1 MLPNKIFFYI
11 YCLLYIHLRDLSYLK
26 NYASKNLN
34 PFFIFFSVLL
44 IYGCVANK
52 DTAVDRRFQ
61 NLTARYNYIYNS
73 NVLLT
78 EYNERLLQSYA
89 DNYEKTLPVY
99 LDPEPQVNL
108 VLTPGMAN
116 KQLDEVITKGQT
128 VINDKSFSNY
138 IDDAYMLL
146 GKANYLKGN
155 YFIASEYFDYT
166 AKTYS
171 NDLKTFVM
179 AMNWKARSQMQLNNM
194 VLADKILDTM
204 LRASDGLKKDLA
216 EPLATAAQMRIYQKR
231 NKEAILFLESAIAL
245 PAEKQLRIR
254 WRFILAQLQEKEKN
268 LQDAYA
274 NFTKV
279 EKSNAPFEMYFHANL
294 NRIKL
299 KALLSGIKLN
309 KEEQLL
315 ALLKDDKNFDYTDQ
329 IYYQVGELFSAEG
342 NFAKAE
348 ENYHKSV
355 AKSTRNQTQKA
366 LSYLRIADLNFKAFN
381 NYIKAKLYYDSTVMI
396 LPKNFPDYN
405 NIVKK
410 ADNLKYLTDR
420 YTIIAKE
427 DTAQAIA
434 KLPASEREAKIKAYL
449 TPKVEVSNT
458 GGVISNQYLN
468 DPDFPNRS
476 LNASNNTAGN
486 TFYFNNNAAISNGFG
501 DFKKRWGNRQL
512 EDNWRQSIRSSAQE
526 TNQVLAGGNVATG
539 ITPANGETNQTA
551 VDQTTLEK
559 QFLDGLPTTPALLAT
574 SDQKIIDAYFEIA
587 SFYQQELNDKAEANK
602 IYLEL
607 IKRYPDNNHLVA
619 IYYSLHLNYKG
630 VDEVKSDQYKQ
641 LVLTKFPESN
651 FAKNILDPSYSAK
664 QTEMENIAIN
674 NYNVAFDAY
683 AKKDYANVIKQAD
696 DNITAFP
703 NNDLAPQYAYLK
715 AIAVGRTAKVDALL
729 TEFNLITTL
738 YPNDKIITPLVRDH
752 LKYIEANLE
761 EFKQRPLALIDFD
774 ANAPRFVS
782 QATPIAVPTKPL
794 VTDNTI
800 VKTAAPVTVSK
811 PVEVKPADPTKPAS
825 IFSAAKSEEYYYVID
840 VADATLTL
848 SSSRFGIGQFNRG
861 NYPDN
866 DLEHKLVE
874 LDNDQLIYITSFID
888 LEDAKIYESS
898 ITGQLKNIM
907 KVPANLYKGFI
918 ISKENFEK
926 LTDRSRINEY
936 LEFLKDT
943 YK

>member
-1 MLPNKIFFYI
+1 M
-11 YCLLYIHLRDLSYLK
+11 K

-61 NLTARYNYIYNS
+61 NLTARYNYIYNA
-73 NVLLT
+73 NVLLS
-78 EYNERLLQSYA
+78 EYNEGMLQSYA

-99 LDPEPQVNL
+99 LDPEPQINL
-108 VLTPGMAN
+108 VLTPGVAN
-116 KQLDEVITKGQT
+116 KQLDDVITKGQT
-128 VINDKSFSNY
+128 IINDKSFSNY

-166 AKTYS
+166 AKTYN
-171 NDLKTFVM
+171 NDLKTFIM

-194 VLADKILDTM
+194 VLADKIIDTM
-204 LRASDGLKKDLA
+204 LRASDELKKDLA

-299 KALLSGIKLN
+299 KALLSGVKLN

-329 IYYQVGELFSAEG
+329 IYYQVGELFSTER
-342 NFAKAE
+342 NFVKAE
-348 ENYHKSV
+348 ENYHKS
-355 AKSTRNQTQKA
+355 ALKSTRNQTQKA
-366 LSYLRIADLNFKAFN
+366 LSYLRIADLNFKEFN

-396 LPKNFPDYN
+396 LPKNFPDYE

-410 ADNLKYLTDR
+410 ADNLQYLTDR
-420 YTIIAKE
+420 YTIITKE

-434 KLPASEREAKIKAYL
+434 KLPADQREAKVRAYL
-449 TPKVEVSNT
+449 TPKVEVVNT
-458 GGVISNQYLN
+458 GAVINNQYLN
-468 DPDFPNRS
+468 DPDFPNQS
-476 LNASNNTAGN
+476 LNASNNIAGN

-512 EDNWRQSIRSSAQE
+512 EDNWRQSVRSSAQE
-526 TNQVLAGGNVATG
+526 TNQVLAGGKVATE
-539 ITPANGETNQTA
+539 IIPANGQTNATA
-551 VDQTTLEK
+551 SDQTSLEK
-559 QFLDGLPTTPALLAT
+559 QFLDALPTTQPLLAI

-587 SFYQQELNDKAEANK
+587 SFYQQELNDKPEANK

-607 IKRYPDNNHLVA
+607 IKRYPENNHLVA
-619 IYYSLHLNYKG
+619 IYYSLYLNYKG
-630 VDEVKSDQYKQ
+630 LDEAKSDQYKQ

-651 FAKNILDPSYSAK
+651 FAKNILDPTYSAK
-664 QTEMENIAIN
+664 QTQMENIAIN
-674 NYNVAFDAY
+674 NYNAAFDAY
-683 AKKDYANVIKQAD
+683 ARKDYANVVKQAD
-696 DNITAFP
+696 DNISAFP

-729 TEFNLITTL
+729 TEFNLITTN

-752 LKYIEANLE
+752 LKYIEANLD
-761 EFKQRPLALIDFD
+761 EFKQRLVALIDFD
-774 ANAPRFVS
+774 ANEPRFVS
-782 QATPIAVPTKPL
+782 QAAPVAVPTKPL
-794 VTDNTI
+794 VVENPI
-800 VKTAAPVTVSK
+800 VKKAEPTPVAK
-811 PVEVKPADPTKPAS
+811 PAEVKPVDPTKPVS

-848 SSSRFGIGQFNRG
+848 SSSLFGIGQFNRG

-888 LEDAKIYESS
+888 LEDAKLYESS

-907 KVPANLYKGFI
+907 KVQANLYKAFI
-918 ISKENFEK
+918 ISKENFGK
-926 LTDRSRINEY
+926 LTDRQRINEY
-936 LEFLKDT
+936 LEFLKDN
-943 YK
+943 Y

>member
-1 MLPNKIFFYI
+1 
-11 YCLLYIHLRDLSYLK
+11 LK

-34 PFFIFFSVLL
+34 FFFIFLSVLL

-78 EYNERLLQSYA
+78 EYNESLLQSYA

-99 LDPEPQVNL
+99 LDPEPQINL
-108 VLTPGMAN
+108 VLTPGVAN

-128 VINDKSFSNY
+128 IINDKSFSNY

-171 NDLKTFVM
+171 SDLKTFIM

-204 LRASDGLKKDLA
+204 LRASDELKKDLA

-245 PAEKQLRIR
+245 PADKQLRIR

-279 EKSNAPFEMYFHANL
+279 EKSNTPFEMYFHANL

-299 KALLSGIKLN
+299 KALLSGVKLN

-315 ALLKDDKNFDYTDQ
+315 ALLKDDKNIDYTDQ

-342 NFAKAE
+342 NFVKAE

-355 AKSTRNQTQKA
+355 LKSTRNQNQKA
-366 LSYLRIADLNFKAFN
+366 LSYLRIADLNFKEFN

-396 LPKNFPDYN
+396 LPKNFPDYE

-434 KLPASEREAKIKAYL
+434 KLPANEREAKVKAYL

-468 DPDFPNRS
+468 DPNFPNQT
-476 LNASNNTAGN
+476 LNASNNTTGN

-512 EDNWRQSIRSSAQE
+512 EDNWRQSNRSSAQE

-539 ITPANGETNQTA
+539 ITPANGELNQA
-551 VDQTTLEK
+551 AADQTSIEK

-587 SFYQQELNDKAEANK
+587 SFYQQELNDKPEANK

-607 IKRYPDNNHLVA
+607 IKRYPENNHLVA

-630 VDEVKSDQYKQ
+630 IDEVKSDQYKQ

-674 NYNVAFDAY
+674 NYNVAFDAF
-683 AKKDYANVIKQAD
+683 AKKDYPNVVKQAD
-696 DNITAFP
+696 DNIAAFP

-715 AIAVGRTAKVDALL
+715 AIAVGRTSKVDALL

-752 LKYIEANLE
+752 LKYIEANLD
-761 EFKQRPLALIDFD
+761 EFKQRPLALVDFD

-782 QATPIAVPTKPL
+782 QATPIAVPVKPL
-794 VTDNTI
+794 VTDNAI
-800 VKTAAPVTVSK
+800 VKTAEPVTVAK
-811 PVEVKPADPTKPAS
+811 PVEVKPTDTNKPAS
-825 IFSAAKSEEYYYVID
+825 IFSEAKSEEYYYVID

-888 LEDAKIYESS
+888 LEDAKLYESS

-918 ISKENFEK
+918 ISKENFLK

-936 LEFLKDT
+936 LEFLKDA

>member
-1 MLPNKIFFYI
+1 M
-11 YCLLYIHLRDLSYLK
+11 K
-26 NYASKNLN
+26 NYADKNLN
-34 PFFIFFSVLL
+34 PFFILISIF

-61 NLTARYNYIYNS
+61 NLTAKYNYIYNA
-73 NVLLT
+73 NVLLS
-78 EYNERLLQSYA
+78 EYNENLLQSYS

-99 LDPEPQVNL
+99 LDPEPQINL
-108 VLTPGMAN
+108 VLTPGAAN

-128 VINDKSFSNY
+128 IINDKSFSNY

-166 AKTYS
+166 AKTYNS
-171 NDLKTFVM
+171 DLKTFIM
-179 AMNWKARSQMQLNNM
+179 AMNWKARSQMELNNM
-194 VLADKILDTM
+194 VLADKIIDTM
-204 LRASDGLKKDLA
+204 LRASDQLKKDLA

-268 LQDAYA
+268 IQDAYA

-299 KALLSGIKLN
+299 RALLNGEKLN
-309 KEEQLL
+309 KEQQLL
-315 ALLKDDKNFDYTDQ
+315 ALLKDDKNTDYTDQ

-342 NFAKAE
+342 NFVKAE

-355 AKSTRNQTQKA
+355 LKSTRNQTQKA
-366 LSYLRIADLNFKAFN
+366 LSYLRIADLNFKEFN

-396 LPKNFPDYN
+396 LPKNFPDYD

-410 ADNLKYLTDR
+410 ADNLQYLTDR
-420 YTIIAKE
+420 YTIISKE
-427 DTAQAIA
+427 DTAQAFA
-434 KLPASEREAKIKAYL
+434 KLPAAEREAKVKAYL
-449 TPKVEVSNT
+449 TPRVVVSNT
-458 GGVISNQYLN
+458 GGVINNQFLN
-468 DPDFPNRS
+468 DPDFPNIS
-476 LNASNNTAGN
+476 LNTPNNSAGN

-501 DFKKRWGNRQL
+501 DFKKRWGTRQL

-526 TNQVLAGGNVATG
+526 TNQVLAGGKVATE
-539 ITPANGETNQTA
+539 IIPATGQNNPA
-551 VDQTTLEK
+551 VADQTSLEK
-559 QFLDGLPTTPALLAT
+559 QFLDALPTTPALLAA

-619 IYYSLHLNYKG
+619 IYYSLYLNYKG
-630 VDEVKSDQYKQ
+630 VDEVKSEQYKQ
-641 LVLTKFPESN
+641 LVLSKFPESN

-664 QTEMENIAIN
+664 QTQLENIAIN
-674 NYNVAFDAY
+674 NYNATFDAY
-683 AKKDYANVIKQAD
+683 AKKDYANVVKQAD

-703 NNDLAPQYAYLK
+703 ENDLAPQYAYLK
-715 AIAVGRTAKVDALL
+715 AIAVGRTAKLDQLL
-729 TEFNLITTL
+729 TEFNLITNR

-752 LKYIEANLE
+752 LKYIEANLD
-761 EFKQRPLALIDFD
+761 EFKQRPVALIDFD

-782 QATPIAVPTKPL
+782 QAATVAVPTKPL
-794 VTDNTI
+794 LVEN
-800 VKTAAPVTVSK
+800 PVAKKAEPIPVEK
-811 PVEVKPADPTKPAS
+811 PVEVKPVDPTKPVS
-825 IFSAAKSEEYYYVID
+825 VFSTAKSEEYYYVID

-888 LEDAKIYESS
+888 LEDAKLYESS
-898 ITGQLKNIM
+898 IVGQLKNIM

-926 LTDRSRINEY
+926 LTDRTRINEY
-936 LEFLKDT
+936 LEFLKDN

>member
-1 MLPNKIFFYI
+1 
-11 YCLLYIHLRDLSYLK
+11 LK
-26 NYASKNLN
+26 NYANKNLN
-34 PFFIFFSVLL
+34 PFFILISIF

-61 NLTARYNYIYNS
+61 NLTAKYNYIYNA
-73 NVLLT
+73 NVLLS
-78 EYNERLLQSYA
+78 EYNESLLQSYT

-99 LDPEPQVNL
+99 LDPEPQINL
-108 VLTPGMAN
+108 VLTPGAAN

-128 VINDKSFSNY
+128 IINDKSFSNY

-166 AKTYS
+166 AKTYNS
-171 NDLKTFVM
+171 DLKTFIM
-179 AMNWKARSQMQLNNM
+179 AMNWKARSQMELNNM
-194 VLADKILDTM
+194 VLADKIIDTM
-204 LRASDGLKKDLA
+204 LRASDQLKKDLA
-216 EPLATAAQMRIYQKR
+216 EPLATAAQMRIYQNR
-231 NKEAILFLESAIAL
+231 NKEAVLFLESAIAL

-268 LQDAYA
+268 IQDAYA

-299 KALLSGIKLN
+299 KALLNGEKLN
-309 KEEQLL
+309 KEQQLL
-315 ALLKDDKNFDYTDQ
+315 SLLKDDKNTDYTDQ
-329 IYYQVGELFSAEG
+329 IYYQVGELFAAEG
-342 NFAKAE
+342 NFVKAE

-355 AKSTRNQTQKA
+355 LKSTRNQTQKA
-366 LSYLRIADLNFKAFN
+366 LSYLRIADLNFKEFN

-396 LPKNFPDYN
+396 LPKNFPDYD

-410 ADNLKYLTDR
+410 ADNLQYLTDR

-434 KLPASEREAKIKAYL
+434 KLPAAEREAKVKAYL
-449 TPKVEVSNT
+449 TPKVEVVNT
-458 GGVISNQYLN
+458 GAVMNNQFLN
-468 DPDFPNRS
+468 DPDFPNIS
-476 LNASNNTAGN
+476 LNTPNNSAGN

-501 DFKKRWGNRQL
+501 DFKKRWGTRQL
-512 EDNWRQSIRSSAQE
+512 EDNWRQSVRSSAQE
-526 TNQVLAGGNVATG
+526 TNQVLAGGKVATE
-539 ITPANGETNQTA
+539 IIPANGQTNAAAT
-551 VDQTTLEK
+551 DQTSLEK
-559 QFLDGLPTTPALLAT
+559 QFLDALPTTPALLAA
-574 SDQKIIDAYFEIA
+574 SDQKIIDAYFEMA
-587 SFYQQELNDKAEANK
+587 SFYQQELNDKPEANK

-619 IYYSLHLNYKG
+619 IYYSLYLNYKG
-630 VDEVKSDQYKQ
+630 VDEVKSEQYKQ

-664 QTEMENIAIN
+664 QTQMENMAIN
-674 NYNVAFDAY
+674 NYNATFDAY
-683 AKKDYANVIKQAD
+683 VKKDYANVVKQAD
-696 DNITAFP
+696 DNIAAFP
-703 NNDLAPQYAYLK
+703 ENDLAPQYAYLK
-715 AIAVGRTAKVDALL
+715 AIAVGRTAKVEPLL
-729 TEFNLITTL
+729 TEFNLITNR

-761 EFKQRPLALIDFD
+761 EFKQRPVALIDFD
-774 ANAPRFVS
+774 ANAPRFLS
-782 QATPIAVPTKPL
+782 QAATVAVPTKPL
-794 VTDNTI
+794 VVENPVAKKAEPTP
-800 VKTAAPVTVSK
+800 VKK
-811 PVEVKPADPTKPAS
+811 PAEVKPVDPVKPAS
-825 IFSAAKSEEYYYVID
+825 IFSMAKSEEYYYVID

-888 LEDAKIYESS
+888 LEDAKLYESS

-926 LTDRSRINEY
+926 LTDRTRINEY
-936 LEFLKDT
+936 LEFLKDN

>member
-1 MLPNKIFFYI
+1 M
-11 YCLLYIHLRDLSYLK
+11 K
-26 NYASKNLN
+26 NYANKNLN
-34 PFFIFFSVLL
+34 PFFILISIF

-61 NLTARYNYIYNS
+61 NLTAKYNYIYNA
-73 NVLLT
+73 NVLLS
-78 EYNERLLQSYA
+78 EYNENLLQSYS

-99 LDPEPQVNL
+99 LDPEPQINL
-108 VLTPGMAN
+108 VLTPGAAN

-128 VINDKSFSNY
+128 IINDKSFSNY

-166 AKTYS
+166 AKTYNS
-171 NDLKTFVM
+171 DLKTFIM
-179 AMNWKARSQMQLNNM
+179 AMNWKARSQMELNNM
-194 VLADKILDTM
+194 VLADKIIDTM
-204 LRASDGLKKDLA
+204 LRASDQLKKDLA

-268 LQDAYA
+268 IQDAYV

-299 KALLSGIKLN
+299 RALLNGEKLN
-309 KEEQLL
+309 KEQQLL
-315 ALLKDDKNFDYTDQ
+315 ALLKDDKNTDYTDQ
-329 IYYQVGELFSAEG
+329 IYYQVGELFSTEG
-342 NFAKAE
+342 NFVKAE

-355 AKSTRNQTQKA
+355 LKSTRNQTQKA
-366 LSYLRIADLNFKAFN
+366 LSYLRIADLNFKEFN

-396 LPKNFPDYN
+396 LPKNFPDYD

-410 ADNLKYLTDR
+410 ADNLQYLTDR
-420 YTIIAKE
+420 YTIISKE
-427 DTAQAIA
+427 DTAQAFA
-434 KLPASEREAKIKAYL
+434 KLPAAEREAKVKAYL
-449 TPKVEVSNT
+449 TPRVVVSNT
-458 GGVISNQYLN
+458 GGVINNQFLN
-468 DPDFPNRS
+468 DPDFPNIS
-476 LNASNNTAGN
+476 LNTPNNSAGN

-501 DFKKRWGNRQL
+501 DFKKRWGTRQL

-526 TNQVLAGGNVATG
+526 TNQVLAGGKVATE
-539 ITPANGETNQTA
+539 IIPATGQNNPA
-551 VDQTTLEK
+551 VADQTSLEK
-559 QFLDGLPTTPALLAT
+559 QFLDALPSTPALLAA

-619 IYYSLHLNYKG
+619 IYYSLYLNYKG
-630 VDEVKSDQYKQ
+630 VDEVKSEQYKQ
-641 LVLTKFPESN
+641 LVLSKFPESN

-664 QTEMENIAIN
+664 QTQLENIAIN
-674 NYNVAFDAY
+674 NYNATFDAY
-683 AKKDYANVIKQAD
+683 AKKDYANVVKQAD

-703 NNDLAPQYAYLK
+703 ENDLAPQYAYLK
-715 AIAVGRTAKVDALL
+715 AIAVGRTAKLDQLL
-729 TEFNLITTL
+729 TEFNLITNR

-752 LKYIEANLE
+752 LKYIEANLD
-761 EFKQRPLALIDFD
+761 EFKQRPVALIDFD

-782 QATPIAVPTKPL
+782 QAATVAVPTKPL
-794 VTDNTI
+794 VVEN
-800 VKTAAPVTVSK
+800 PVAKKAEPIPVEK
-811 PVEVKPADPTKPAS
+811 PVEVKPVDPTKPVS
-825 IFSAAKSEEYYYVID
+825 VFSTAKSEEYYYVID

-888 LEDAKIYESS
+888 LEDAKLYESS
-898 ITGQLKNIM
+898 IVGQLKNIM

-926 LTDRSRINEY
+926 LTDRTRINEY
-936 LEFLKDT
+936 LEFLKDN

>member
-1 MLPNKIFFYI
+1 
-11 YCLLYIHLRDLSYLK
+11 
-26 NYASKNLN
+26 
-34 PFFIFFSVLL
+34 
-44 IYGCVANK
+44 
-52 DTAVDRRFQ
+52 
-61 NLTARYNYIYNS
+61 
-73 NVLLT
+73 
-78 EYNERLLQSYA
+78 
-89 DNYEKTLPVY
+89 
-99 LDPEPQVNL
+99 
-108 VLTPGMAN
+108 
-116 KQLDEVITKGQT
+116 
-128 VINDKSFSNY
+128 
-138 IDDAYMLL
+138 MLL

-166 AKTYS
+166 AKTYN
-171 NDLKTFVM
+171 NDLKTFIM

-204 LRASDGLKKDLA
+204 LRASDELKKDLA

-245 PAEKQLRIR
+245 PSEKQLRIR

-268 LQDAYA
+268 IQDAYA

-299 KALLSGIKLN
+299 KALLSGVKLN
-309 KEEQLL
+309 KEGQLL
-315 ALLKDDKNFDYTDQ
+315 SLLKDDKNIDYTDQ

-342 NFAKAE
+342 NFVKAE
-348 ENYHKSV
+348 ENYKKSV

-366 LSYLRIADLNFKAFN
+366 LSYLRIADLNFKEFN

-396 LPKNFPDYN
+396 LPKNFPDYD

-410 ADNLKYLTDR
+410 ADNLQYLTDR

-434 KLPASEREAKIKAYL
+434 KLPAAEREAKVKAYL
-449 TPKVEVSNT
+449 APKVEVANT
-458 GGVISNQYLN
+458 GGVINNQYLN

-476 LNASNNTAGN
+476 LNTPNSTVGN
-486 TFYFNNNAAISNGFG
+486 TFYFNNNAAISSGFG

-512 EDNWRQSIRSSAQE
+512 EDNWRQSVRSSAQE
-526 TNQVLAGGNVATG
+526 TNQILAGGNVATG

-551 VDQTTLEK
+551 ADQTSLEK
-559 QFLDGLPTTPALLAT
+559 RFFDALPTTPALLAT

-587 SFYQQELNDKAEANK
+587 SFYQQELNDKSEANK

-607 IKRYPDNNHLVA
+607 IKRYPDNNHLAA
-619 IYYSLHLNYKG
+619 IYYSLYLNYKG

-641 LVLTKFPESN
+641 LVLTKFPDSN

-664 QTEMENIAIN
+664 QTQMENVAIN
-674 NYNVAFDAY
+674 NYNAAFEAY
-683 AKKDYANVIKQAD
+683 AKKDYPNVVKQAD

-703 NNDLAPQYAYLK
+703 ENDLAPQYAYLK
-715 AIAVGRTAKVDALL
+715 AIAIGRTAKVDALL
-729 TEFNLITTL
+729 TEFNLITTR

-752 LKYIEANLE
+752 LKYIEANLD
-761 EFKQRPLALIDFD
+761 EFKQRPVALIDFD
-774 ANAPRFVS
+774 ANEPRFVA
-782 QATPIAVPTKPL
+782 QATPATVPTKPL
-794 VTDNTI
+794 VVENP
-800 VKTAAPVTVSK
+800 VAKTAEPKPVAK
-811 PVEVKPADPTKPAS
+811 PVEVKPADPTKPVS
-825 IFSAAKSEEYYYVID
+825 IFSTEKSEEYYYVID

-898 ITGQLKNIM
+898 IIGQLKNIM

-918 ISKENFEK
+918 ISKENFGK

-936 LEFLKDT
+936 LEFLKDN

>member
-1 MLPNKIFFYI
+1 M
-11 YCLLYIHLRDLSYLK
+11 K
-26 NYASKNLN
+26 NYANKNLN
-34 PFFIFFSVLL
+34 PFFILISVF

-61 NLTARYNYIYNS
+61 NLTAKYNYIYNS
-73 NVLLT
+73 NVLLS
-78 EYNERLLQSYA
+78 EYNESLLQSYA
-89 DNYEKTLPVY
+89 DNYEKILPVY
-99 LDPEPQVNL
+99 LDPEPQINL
-108 VLTPGMAN
+108 VLTPGVAN
-116 KQLDEVITKGQT
+116 KQLDDVIAKGQT
-128 VINDKSFSNY
+128 IINDKSFSNY

-166 AKTYS
+166 AKTYNS
-171 NDLKTFVM
+171 DLKTFIM

-194 VLADKILDTM
+194 VLADKIIDTM
-204 LRASDGLKKDLA
+204 LRASDELKKDLA

-268 LQDAYA
+268 IQDAYA

-299 KALLSGIKLN
+299 RALLSGVKLN

-342 NFAKAE
+342 NFVKAE

-355 AKSTRNQTQKA
+355 LKSTRNQTQKA
-366 LSYLRIADLNFKAFN
+366 LSYLRIADLNFKEFN
-381 NYIKAKLYYDSTVMI
+381 NYIKAKLYYDSTVMT
-396 LPKNFPDYN
+396 LPKNFPDYD

-410 ADNLKYLTDR
+410 ADNLQYLTDR

-434 KLPASEREAKIKAYL
+434 KLPAAEREAKVKAYL
-449 TPKVEVSNT
+449 TPKVVVSST
-458 GGVISNQYLN
+458 GGVINNQFLN
-468 DPDFPNRS
+468 DPDFPNIS
-476 LNASNNTAGN
+476 LNTPNNNAGN

-501 DFKKRWGNRQL
+501 DFKKRWGTRPL
-512 EDNWRQSIRSSAQE
+512 EDNWRQSVRSSAQE
-526 TNQVLAGGNVATG
+526 TNQVLAGGKVATE
-539 ITPANGETNQTA
+539 IIPANGQTNA
-551 VDQTTLEK
+551 AASDQTSLEK
-559 QFLDGLPTTPALLAT
+559 QFLDALPTTQPLLAI

-587 SFYQQELNDKAEANK
+587 SFYQQELNDKPEANK

-619 IYYSLHLNYKG
+619 IYYSLYLNYKG

-664 QTEMENIAIN
+664 QTQMENIAIN
-674 NYNVAFDAY
+674 NYNAAFDAY
-683 AKKDYANVIKQAD
+683 ARKDYANVVKQAD
-696 DNITAFP
+696 DNISAFP

-715 AIAVGRTAKVDALL
+715 AIAVGRTAKVDPLL
-729 TEFNLITTL
+729 SEFNLITNR
-738 YPNDKIITPLVRDH
+738 YPNDKIITPLVRNH
-752 LKYIEANLE
+752 LRYIEANLD
-761 EFKQRPLALIDFD
+761 EFKQRPVALIDFD
-774 ANAPRFVS
+774 ASEPRFVA
-782 QATPIAVPTKPL
+782 QATPATVATKPL
-794 VTDNTI
+794 VVENPV
-800 VKTAAPVTVSK
+800 VKTAEPNPIAK
-811 PVEVKPADPTKPAS
+811 PAEVKPTDPSKPTS

-888 LEDAKIYESS
+888 LEDAKLYESS

-918 ISKENFEK
+918 ISKENFGK
-926 LTDRSRINEY
+926 LTDRTRINEY
-936 LEFLKDT
+936 LEFLKDN

>member
-1 MLPNKIFFYI
+1 
-11 YCLLYIHLRDLSYLK
+11 LK
-26 NYASKNLN
+26 NYANKNLN
-34 PFFIFFSVLL
+34 PFFILISIF

-61 NLTARYNYIYNS
+61 NLTAKYNYIYNA
-73 NVLLT
+73 NVLLS
-78 EYNERLLQSYA
+78 EYNENLLQSYS

-99 LDPEPQVNL
+99 LDPEPQINL
-108 VLTPGMAN
+108 VLTPGAAN

-128 VINDKSFSNY
+128 IINDKSFSNY

-166 AKTYS
+166 AKTYNS
-171 NDLKTFVM
+171 DLKTFIM
-179 AMNWKARSQMQLNNM
+179 AMNWKARSQMELNNM
-194 VLADKILDTM
+194 VLADKIIDTM
-204 LRASDGLKKDLA
+204 LRASDQLKKDLA

-268 LQDAYA
+268 IQDAYV

-299 KALLSGIKLN
+299 RALLNGEKLN
-309 KEEQLL
+309 KEQQLL
-315 ALLKDDKNFDYTDQ
+315 ALLKDDKNTDYTDQ
-329 IYYQVGELFSAEG
+329 IYYQVGELFSTEG
-342 NFAKAE
+342 NFVKAE

-355 AKSTRNQTQKA
+355 LKSTRNQTQKA
-366 LSYLRIADLNFKAFN
+366 LSYLRIADLNFKEFN

-396 LPKNFPDYN
+396 LPKNFPDYD

-410 ADNLKYLTDR
+410 ADNLQYLTDR
-420 YTIIAKE
+420 YTIISKE
-427 DTAQAIA
+427 DTAQAFA
-434 KLPASEREAKIKAYL
+434 KLPAAEREAKVKAYL
-449 TPKVEVSNT
+449 TPRVVVSNT
-458 GGVISNQYLN
+458 GGVINNQFLN
-468 DPDFPNRS
+468 DPDFPNIS
-476 LNASNNTAGN
+476 LNTPNNSAGN

-501 DFKKRWGNRQL
+501 DFKKRWGTRQL

-526 TNQVLAGGNVATG
+526 TNQVLAGGKVATE
-539 ITPANGETNQTA
+539 IIPATGQNNPA
-551 VDQTTLEK
+551 VADQTSLEK
-559 QFLDGLPTTPALLAT
+559 QFLDALPSTPALLAA

-619 IYYSLHLNYKG
+619 IYYSLYLNYKG
-630 VDEVKSDQYKQ
+630 VDEVKSEQYKQ
-641 LVLTKFPESN
+641 LVLSKFPESN

-664 QTEMENIAIN
+664 QTQLENIAIN
-674 NYNVAFDAY
+674 NYNATFDAY
-683 AKKDYANVIKQAD
+683 AKKDYANVVKQAD

-703 NNDLAPQYAYLK
+703 ENDLAPQYAYLK
-715 AIAVGRTAKVDALL
+715 AIAVGRTAKLDQLL
-729 TEFNLITTL
+729 TEFNLITNR

-752 LKYIEANLE
+752 LKYIEANLD
-761 EFKQRPLALIDFD
+761 EFKQRPVALIDFD

-782 QATPIAVPTKPL
+782 QAATVAVPTKPL
-794 VTDNTI
+794 VVEN
-800 VKTAAPVTVSK
+800 PVAKKAEPIPVEK
-811 PVEVKPADPTKPAS
+811 PVEVKPVDPTKPVS
-825 IFSAAKSEEYYYVID
+825 VFSTAKSEEYYYVID

-888 LEDAKIYESS
+888 LEDAKLYESS
-898 ITGQLKNIM
+898 IVGQLKNIM

-926 LTDRSRINEY
+926 LTDRTRINEY
-936 LEFLKDT
+936 LEFLKDN

>member
-1 MLPNKIFFYI
+1 
-11 YCLLYIHLRDLSYLK
+11 
-26 NYASKNLN
+26 
-34 PFFIFFSVLL
+34 
-44 IYGCVANK
+44 
-52 DTAVDRRFQ
+52 
-61 NLTARYNYIYNS
+61 
-73 NVLLT
+73 VLLT
-78 EYNERLLQSYA
+78 EYNESLLQSYA

-99 LDPEPQVNL
+99 LDPEPQINL
-108 VLTPGMAN
+108 VLTPGVAN
-116 KQLDEVITKGQT
+116 KQLDDVITKGQT
-128 VINDKSFSNY
+128 IINDKSFSNY

-166 AKTYS
+166 AKTY
-171 NDLKTFVM
+171 NQDLKTFIM

-194 VLADKILDTM
+194 VLADKIIDTM
-204 LRASDGLKKDLA
+204 LRASDQLKKDLA

-268 LQDAYA
+268 IQDAYA
-274 NFTKV
+274 NFTRV

-299 KALLSGIKLN
+299 KALLSGVKLN
-309 KEEQLL
+309 KEDQLL

-342 NFAKAE
+342 NFVKAE

-355 AKSTRNQTQKA
+355 AKSTRNQNQKA
-366 LSYLRIADLNFKAFN
+366 LSYLRIADLNFREFN

-396 LPKNFPDYN
+396 LPKNFPDYD

-434 KLPASEREAKIKAYL
+434 KLPAGEREAKVKAYL

-458 GGVISNQYLN
+458 GGVISNQFLN
-468 DPDFPNRS
+468 DPNFPNQS
-476 LNASNNTAGN
+476 LNAQNNSTGN

-501 DFKKRWGNRQL
+501 DFRKRWGNRQL
-512 EDNWRQSIRSSAQE
+512 EDNWRQSNRSSAQE
-526 TNQVLAGGNVATG
+526 TAQVLAGGNVATG
-539 ITPANGETNQTA
+539 IKPANGETDQA
-551 VDQTTLEK
+551 AADQTSLEK

-587 SFYQQELNDKAEANK
+587 SFYQQELNDKPEANK

-630 VDEVKSDQYKQ
+630 ADEVKSDQYKQ

-651 FAKNILDPSYSAK
+651 FAKNILDPTYSAK

-683 AKKDYANVIKQAD
+683 AKKDYPGVVKQAD
-696 DNITAFP
+696 DNIAAFP

-715 AIAVGRTAKVDALL
+715 AIAVGRTAKIAPLL

-752 LKYIEANLE
+752 LKYIEANLD
-761 EFKQRPLALIDFD
+761 EFKQRPVALIDFD
-774 ANAPRFVS
+774 ANTPRFVS
-782 QATPIAVPTKPL
+782 QATPTAVPVKPL
-794 VTDNTI
+794 VTDNAV
-800 VKTAAPVTVSK
+800 VKTVEPATVTK
-811 PVEVKPADPTKPAS
+811 PVEVKPTDMTKPAS
-825 IFSAAKSEEYYYVID
+825 LFSAATSEEYYYVID
-840 VADATLTL
+840 VADVTLTL

-918 ISKENFEK
+918 ISKENFGK
-926 LTDRSRINEY
+926 LTDRSRINAY
-936 LEFLKDT
+936 LEFLKDN

>member
-1 MLPNKIFFYI
+1 M
-11 YCLLYIHLRDLSYLK
+11 K
-26 NYASKNLN
+26 NYASRNLN
-34 PFFIFFSVLL
+34 PLLFIFSLL
-44 IYGCVANK
+44 FIYGCVANK

-78 EYNERLLQSYA
+78 EYNESLLQSYT
-89 DNYEKTLPVY
+89 DNYEKILPVY
-99 LDPEPQVNL
+99 LDPEPQIHL
-108 VLTPGMAN
+108 VLTPGIAN
-116 KQLDEVITKGQT
+116 KQLDDVITKSQN
-128 VINDKSFSNY
+128 VINERSFSNY

-155 YFIASEYFDYT
+155 YFIATEYFDYT

-171 NDLKTFVM
+171 SDLKTFIM
-179 AMNWKARSQMQLNNM
+179 AMNWKARSQMELNNM
-194 VLADKILDTM
+194 VLADKIIDTM
-204 LRASDGLKKDLA
+204 LRAADELKKDLA

-231 NKEAILFLESAIAL
+231 NKEAILLLESAIDRAT
-245 PAEKQLRIR
+245 EKQLRIR
-254 WRFILAQLQEKEKN
+254 WQFILAQLQEKEKN
-268 LQDAYA
+268 IQDAYA
-274 NFTKV
+274 NFTRV

-299 KALLSGIKLN
+299 KALLSGQKLN
-309 KEEQLL
+309 KEAQLL
-315 ALLKDDKNFDYTDQ
+315 ALLKDDKNTDYTDQ
-329 IYYQVGELFSAEG
+329 IYYQVGELFAAEG
-342 NFAKAE
+342 NFVKAE

-355 AKSTRNQTQKA
+355 DKSTRNQNQKA
-366 LSYLRIADLNFKAFN
+366 LSYLRIADLNFKEFN
-381 NYIKAKLYYDSTVMI
+381 NYIKAKRYYDSTVMI
-396 LPKNFPDYN
+396 LPKNFPDYD

-410 ADNLKYLTDR
+410 ADNLQYLTDR

-434 KLPASEREAKIKAYL
+434 KLPASEREAKVKAFL
-449 TPKVEVSNT
+449 TPKVEVVNT
-458 GGVISNQYLN
+458 GGVINNQFLN
-468 DPDFPNRS
+468 DPNFPNQS
-476 LNASNNTAGN
+476 LNAPKNAGGN
-486 TFYFNNNAAISNGFG
+486 TFYFSNNAAISAGFG

-512 EDNWRQSIRSSAQE
+512 EDNWRQSVRSSAQE
-526 TNQVLAGGNVATG
+526 TNAILAGGNVATG
-539 ITPANGETNQTA
+539 ITPANGNSNQAAT
-551 VDQTTLEK
+551 DQTSLEK

-587 SFYQQELNDKAEANK
+587 SFYQQELGDKPEANK

-607 IKRYPDNNHLVA
+607 LKRYPENNHLVA
-619 IYYSLHLNYKG
+619 IYYSLYLNYKG

-664 QTEMENIAIN
+664 QSQMENIAIN

-683 AKKDYANVIKQAD
+683 AKKDYPNVVKQAD
-696 DNITAFP
+696 DNISAFP
-703 NNDLAPQYAYLK
+703 DNDFAPQYAYLK

-729 TEFNLITTL
+729 TQFNLITTL

-774 ANAPRFVS
+774 PNEPRFVS
-782 QATPIAVPTKPL
+782 QANPIPVPTKPL
-794 VTDNTI
+794 VTENTT
-800 VKTAAPVTVSK
+800 VKAAEPAIAK
-811 PVEVKPADPTKPAS
+811 PVEVKPADVTKPAS

-848 SSSRFGIGQFNRG
+848 SSSRFGLGQFNRG

-866 DLEHKLVE
+866 DLVHKLIE
-874 LDNDQLIYITSFID
+874 LDNDQLIYVTSFID
-888 LEDAKIYESS
+888 LEDAKIYEAS
-898 ITGQLKNIM
+898 IVGQLKNIM

-926 LTDRSRINEY
+926 LTDRQRINEY
-936 LEFLKDT
+936 LEFLKDN

>member
-1 MLPNKIFFYI
+1 M
-11 YCLLYIHLRDLSYLK
+11 K
-26 NYASKNLN
+26 NYANKNLN
-34 PFFIFFSVLL
+34 PFFILISIF

-61 NLTARYNYIYNS
+61 NLTAKYNYIYNA
-73 NVLLT
+73 NVLLS
-78 EYNERLLQSYA
+78 EYNENLLQSYN

-99 LDPEPQVNL
+99 LDPEPQINL
-108 VLTPGMAN
+108 VLTPGAAN
-116 KQLDEVITKGQT
+116 KQLDDVIIKGQT
-128 VINDKSFSNY
+128 IINDKSFSNY

-166 AKTYS
+166 AKTYNS
-171 NDLKTFVM
+171 DLKTFIM
-179 AMNWKARSQMQLNNM
+179 AMNWKARSQMELNNM
-194 VLADKILDTM
+194 VLADKIIDTM
-204 LRASDGLKKDLA
+204 LRASDQLKKDLA

-268 LQDAYA
+268 IQDAYA

-299 KALLSGIKLN
+299 RALLNGEKLN
-309 KEEQLL
+309 KEQQLL
-315 ALLKDDKNFDYTDQ
+315 ALLKDDKNTDYTDQ

-342 NFAKAE
+342 NFVKAE

-355 AKSTRNQTQKA
+355 LKSTRNQTQKA
-366 LSYLRIADLNFKAFN
+366 LSYLRIADLNFKEFN

-396 LPKNFPDYN
+396 LPKNFPDYD

-410 ADNLKYLTDR
+410 ADNLQYLTDR
-420 YTIIAKE
+420 YTIISKE
-427 DTAQAIA
+427 DTAQAFA
-434 KLPASEREAKIKAYL
+434 KLPAAEREAKVKAYL

-458 GGVISNQYLN
+458 GGVINNQFLN

-476 LNASNNTAGN
+476 LNTPNHTAGN

-501 DFKKRWGNRQL
+501 DFKKRWGTRQL
-512 EDNWRQSIRSSAQE
+512 EDNWRQSVRSSAQE
-526 TNQVLAGGNVATG
+526 TNQVLAGGKVATE
-539 ITPANGETNQTA
+539 ITPANGQSNPTA
-551 VDQTTLEK
+551 ADQTSLEK
-559 QFLDGLPTTPALLAT
+559 QFLDALPTTPVLVAA

-587 SFYQQELNDKAEANK
+587 SFYQQELNDKSEANK

-619 IYYSLHLNYKG
+619 IYYSLYLNYKG
-630 VDEVKSDQYKQ
+630 IDDAKSEQYKQ
-641 LVLTKFPESN
+641 LVINKFPESN

-664 QTEMENIAIN
+664 QTQMENMAIN
-674 NYNVAFDAY
+674 NYNATFDAY
-683 AKKDYANVIKQAD
+683 AKKDYVNVVKLAD

-703 NNDLAPQYAYLK
+703 ENDLAPQYAYLK
-715 AIAVGRTAKVDALL
+715 AIAVGRTAKVDPLL
-729 TEFNLITTL
+729 TEFNLITNR

-761 EFKQRPLALIDFD
+761 EFKQRSVALIDFD

-782 QATPIAVPTKPL
+782 QAAPVDVPTKPL
-794 VTDNTI
+794 VVEN
-800 VKTAAPVTVSK
+800 PVAKQAEPIPVEK
-811 PVEVKPADPTKPAS
+811 PVEVKPVDPTKPVS
-825 IFSAAKSEEYYYVID
+825 IFSNAKSEEYYYVID

-888 LEDAKIYESS
+888 LEDAKLYESS

-926 LTDRSRINEY
+926 LTDRTRINEY
-936 LEFLKDT
+936 LEFLKDN